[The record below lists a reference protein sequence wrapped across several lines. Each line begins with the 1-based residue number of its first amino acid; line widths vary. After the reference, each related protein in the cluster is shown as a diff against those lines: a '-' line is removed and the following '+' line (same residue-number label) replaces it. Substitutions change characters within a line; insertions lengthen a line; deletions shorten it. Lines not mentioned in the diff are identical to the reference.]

1 MRCTVAFRFN
11 YRVKLF
17 PGVRLNFGKSGVST
31 TFGKRGLGV
40 TAGERGTFLNVG
52 APGTG
57 MSYRTRLD
65 KKNASLRSKPPEYQN
80 AEQAAQPHHQPQEVV
95 HLQASI
101 DLLDT
106 GEVRVSNHATSE
118 PFTPAQLKVLWQEKG
133 DMLREWLAKQ
143 RDKIQGDMETI
154 LKFHEATPKPTGQ
167 SPTYDWQEF
176 LTEKPVFHH
185 KISLPREPTPP
196 LKVPH
201 DDFLSRFP
209 RIQAWRIQ
217 RHKKKTNQFK
227 KKHKAW
233 DEKKERIEAKFAQQ
247 KKAYQKQKQAW
258 TTAKKEHDAKQQILT
273 DDFEH
278 RLQTDS
284 IFMSEL
290 FTAEL
295 ESLDWPKE
303 TWVDFDIQFFRNKY
317 KILLD
322 VNLPEPS
329 LLPNRTAEFSA
340 NKKRLKIK
348 NKSQKLCREEYAIHI
363 HGVLF
368 RLTGMAFAMMP
379 ALDETLI
386 SGYTQVIDKK
396 GHEQDTYLLSLKVKR
411 DEWETLNFKNLARV
425 KPIEALD
432 EFKLRRKMTASFM
445 FKSIKP
451 WA

>member
-1 MRCTVAFRFN
+1 MAFRFN

-17 PGVRLNFGKSGVST
+17 PGVRLNLSKSGVST
-31 TFGKRGLGV
+31 TFGKRGLGI
-40 TAGERGTFLNVG
+40 TTGKQGTFLNIG

-80 AEQAAQPHHQPQEVV
+80 AEQAAQTHQSQEVV
-95 HLQASI
+95 HVQASI

-106 GEVRVSNHATSE
+106 GEVQVSNHATNES
-118 PFTPAQLKVLWQEKG
+118 FTPAQLKVLWQEKG
-133 DMLREWLAKQ
+133 DILRDWLIKQ
-143 RDKIQGDMETI
+143 RDKIQGDMKTI

-167 SPTYDWQEF
+167 SPTYAWQEF

-185 KISLPREPTPP
+185 KISLPKEPIPP
-196 LKVPH
+196 LKVPD

-209 RIQAWRIQ
+209 RIQVWRIN
-217 RHKKKTNQFK
+217 RYNKKTNQFTK
-227 KKHKAW
+227 KLKVW
-233 DEKKERIEAKFAQQ
+233 DEKKERIEAKFSQQ

-258 TTAKKEHDAKQQILT
+258 IAAKEEHDAKQQNLT
-273 DDFEH
+273 DEFEN
-278 RLQTDS
+278 RLRTDS

-290 FTAEL
+290 FAQEL

-303 TWVDFDIQFFRNKY
+303 TWVDFDIQFFRKKY

-329 LLPNRTAEFSA
+329 LLPNRTAELSA

-363 HGVLF
+363 HGILF

-379 ALDETLI
+379 ALDETVI
-386 SGYTQVIDKK
+386 SGYTQVTDKK

-411 DEWETLNFKNLARV
+411 NEWETLNFKSLARV

-445 FKSIKP
+445 FKSVKP